1 MRHETIATIIF
12 LLIIVATGPIGAVPL
27 SLSIVMTYGLV
38 REILRRRKLANGA
51 KRAAVLVLAVAAV
64 PMLAILV
71 GLWSLAIDVSFGV
84 GGAVWLAIIAS
95 LEQGLRIAARWN
107 GHHNGAAIVHSLVDP
122 RQAA

>member
-27 SLSIVMTYGLV
+27 SLSIVVTYGLV
-38 REILRRRKLANGA
+38 REIVRRRKLANGA

-107 GHHNGAAIVHSLVDP
+107 GQHNGAAIVHSLVDP